1 MPITADQ
8 QAQLE
13 SIAIDFVFAAW
24 RKFQEARQRAVSA
37 GIDPATLE
45 AAMKVAD
52 AQLQTVYEFKVPP
65 TP

>member
-1 MPITADQ
+1 MPLTPDQ

-13 SIAIDFVFAAW
+13 SIAIDFVFEAW
-24 RKFQEARQRAVSA
+24 RRFRAAQQRAVNA

-52 AQLQTVYEFKVPP
+52 AQLQTVYEFRGPP
-65 TP
+65 A